1 MEKIIREL
9 EELGSEI
16 KKAEQDVSTQEGRL
30 QVMND
35 NLFNNFKLNSI
46 EEAKIELEK
55 LNIQKEKSDVIINEK
70 FSKLKENY
78 EW

>member
-35 NLFNNFKLNSI
+35 NLLNNFKLNSI